1 MPTRPKSLF
10 QLNVIESDP
19 TITFVIS
26 CHLLTEHLMVRCL
39 SSVGVKTG
47 KKSRFLDIIT
57 KCEKRGILS
66 DDLCRV
72 LRIFNSL
79 RNRYAH
85 DLKYRIKPE
94 EINVLLK
101 VINAMD
107 RPFAISMVRAS
118 KQHMYR
124 LLSGLTGHMELI
136 ALQHEKKRFIIRI

>member
-1 MPTRPKSLF
+1 MPTRKKSLF
-10 QLNVIESDP
+10 ELNVIESDP

-39 SSVGVKTG
+39 SSFGIKIG
-47 KKSRFLDIIT
+47 KKSGFYDMIT
-57 KCEKRGILS
+57 ECEKRGVLGR
-66 DDLCRV
+66 DLCDV
-72 LRIFNSL
+72 LRIFNSI

-85 DLKYRIKPE
+85 DLKYRIKPK

-101 VINAMD
+101 AINAMD

-118 KQHMYR
+118 KRHMYR

-136 ALQHEKKRFIIRI
+136 TLQHEKKNGG